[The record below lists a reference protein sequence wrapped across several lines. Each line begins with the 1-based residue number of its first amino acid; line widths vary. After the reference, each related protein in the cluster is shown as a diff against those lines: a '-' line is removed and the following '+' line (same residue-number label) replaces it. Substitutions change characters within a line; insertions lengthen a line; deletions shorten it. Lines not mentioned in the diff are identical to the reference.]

1 MVLFLFFR
9 KESKYV
15 QNMVEI
21 LLQENN
27 NLKHEL
33 ESCYQKVAKSQKV
46 FKKLVFKE

>member
-1 MVLFLFFR
+1 
-9 KESKYV
+9 
-15 QNMVEI
+15 MVEI

-46 FKKLVFKE
+46 PIYKISFERIEKF